1 MKSKHLLLLLASLAL
16 LAPVLRAADKPNI
29 LLIIADDMALSDI
42 GC

>member
-29 LLIIADDMALSDI
+29 LLIIADAWV
-42 GC
+42 